1 MNFMHKAWIG
11 VVLLWAVLMPTH
23 GATWE
28 DTDGRYFEQGDLA
41 AVKRLLAKDNY
52 AGERLIQAFETAVMS
67 GNIDLVQYLDKRGWL
82 KICRQDK
89 RCDPVLYAV
98 ISKKHPKMVA
108 YLLSRGFPPTG
119 AALFSASAAV
129 TPDDDTLARSLEAVQ
144 LLCEHGANPAEKYQ
158 YEEGKTVRDGPTV
171 LEELEKRITAQSMD
185 LGTPLRSARGTAA
198 EIQVAEFFKQGAC
211 KKGAAAATDFERYHA
226 LVRAMRQ
233 GSIRT
238 ELATLL
244 DAKRFQPQ
252 VERYLLYEAIVSGR
266 LDFLTDLKRRG
277 WFSRCRENASCRP
290 LDVAA
295 EVGADLQILQFL
307 VSEGFEIDGRNASGG
322 SPLMYATLHA
332 HADAVKFLCEHGA
345 DYRKPVKLEI
355 YERSII
361 SILRR
366 SYSSVWCGSVIFGAY
381 TKPVQDAARMRCE
394 GEGGVLGDSQSSM
407 AMPECM
413 PGSTCLSIPF
423 PPKGPQ
429 GEPRELKA
437 LAEMFQYFKSG
448 ACKPAQSASACTS
461 DVAAKAVLI
470 GDNVHLRAEP
480 SMSSAKAGTLPFGT
494 VVDVLDTSRAC
505 ESLSAKA
512 GRWIKVK
519 VLAYPTSSQ
528 LEQPLI
534 EGWVF
539 DAYVDYFPSF
549 EP

>member
-1 MNFMHKAWIG
+1 
-11 VVLLWAVLMPTH
+11 
-23 GATWE
+23 
-28 DTDGRYFEQGDLA
+28 
-41 AVKRLLAKDNY
+41 
-52 AGERLIQAFETAVMS
+52 MS
-67 GNIDLVQYLDKRGWL
+67 
-82 KICRQDK
+82 
-89 RCDPVLYAV
+89 
-98 ISKKHPKMVA
+98 
-108 YLLSRGFPPTG
+108 
-119 AALFSASAAV
+119 
-129 TPDDDTLARSLEAVQ
+129 
-144 LLCEHGANPAEKYQ
+144 
-158 YEEGKTVRDGPTV
+158 VRDGPTV
-171 LEELEKRITAQSMD
+171 LEELQKRIAAEVMD

-198 EIQVAEFFKQGAC
+198 EIQVAEFFKKGAC
-211 KKGAAAATDFERYHA
+211 KKGAAAATDFEDYRA

-233 GSIRT
+233 GSIST
-238 ELATLL
+238 EGVTTL
-244 DAKRFQPQ
+244 DTKRFQPQ
-252 VERYLLYEAIVSGR
+252 VERYLLYEAIVSGK
-266 LDFLTDLKRRG
+266 LDFLKDLKRHG
-277 WFSRCRENASCRP
+277 WFSRCRENASCHP

-295 EVGADLQILQFL
+295 EVGSDLQILQFL
-307 VSEGFEIDGRNASGG
+307 ASEGFEIDGRNASGG

-345 DYRKPVKLEI
+345 DYRKRVKLEI

-366 SYSSVWCGSVIFGAY
+366 SYSSAWCGSVIFGAY

-394 GEGGVLGDSQSSM
+394 GEGGVLGDSQSSI
-407 AMPECM
+407 ALPECM
-413 PGSTCLSIPF
+413 PGSACLSIPF

-429 GEPRELKA
+429 GEPRELKT

-470 GDNVHLRAEP
+470 GDNVHLRVEP

-494 VVDVLDTSRAC
+494 VVDVLDPSRAC

>member
-1 MNFMHKAWIG
+1 MNFMHKVLIFLA
-11 VVLLWAVLMPTH
+11 LLWAVSMPARC
-23 GATWE
+23 ATWE
-28 DTDGRYFEQGDLA
+28 ETDGRYFEQGDLA
-41 AVKRLLAKDNY
+41 AVKRLLAKENY
-52 AGERLIQAFETAVMS
+52 SGDLLIQAFETAAMS
-67 GNIDLVQYLDKRGWL
+67 GHMDLVQYLDKRGWL
-82 KICRQDK
+82 EICRHDK

-98 ISKKHPKMVA
+98 IGKKFPKMVA
-108 YLLSRGFPPTG
+108 YLLSRGFSPTRS
-119 AALFSASAAV
+119 ALFSASATV
-129 TPDDDTLARSLEAVQ
+129 TPDDETLASSLEAVKI
-144 LLCEHGANPAEKYQ
+144 LCEQGANPAE
-158 YEEGKTVRDGPTV
+158 RDGPTV

-198 EIQVAEFFKQGAC
+198 EIQVAEFFKKGAC
-211 KKGAAAATDFERYHA
+211 KKGAAAATDFEDYRA

-233 GSIRT
+233 GSIST
-238 ELATLL
+238 EGVTTL
-244 DAKRFQPQ
+244 DTKRFQPQ

-307 VSEGFEIDGRNASGG
+307 ASEGFEIDGRNASGG

-366 SYSSVWCGSVIFGAY
+366 SYSSAWCGSVIFGAY

-394 GEGGVLGDSQSSM
+394 GEGGVLGDSQSSI
-407 AMPECM
+407 ALPECM
-413 PGSTCLSIPF
+413 PGSACMSIPF
-423 PPKGPQ
+423 SPKGPQ
-429 GEPRELKA
+429 GEPRELKT

-448 ACKPAQSASACTS
+448 ACKPAQSAPACTS
-461 DVAAKAVLI
+461 DVATKAVLM

-494 VVDVLDTSRAC
+494 VVDVLDPSRAC